1 MINLDEIKK
10 EYDVNDE
17 QAMALDI
24 DKNIAL
30 HAGAGSGKTRV
41 LTRRFLK
48 LMIDKNANID
58 DIVAITFTKKAALE
72 MKERVLD
79 LVNDFLAK
87 EQNEKRKQR
96 LKKIK
101 EDVPLANIST
111 FHSFCDTLIKE
122 NYYLIGIEPMYQIIE
137 EVDTLTLLNR
147 FSEEILN
154 RYISDEN
161 YREHFNALFNIIGVE
176 FVTKGDIL
184 KEVKGLYKEIK
195 TRGDR
200 LEEALEYT
208 NENIIEYFDGDE
220 NFRQHQLIVDLM
232 IKMVFEL
239 DRMYQDEKR
248 KSSLLDFNDLE
259 NYTLEI
265 LEKHSEIKNRLR
277 ERYKYFLVDELQDT
291 NDIQLKILMHLTESQ
306 GNIED
311 GKLFVVGDIKQ
322 SIYLFRGANYKVF
335 EDVTKKIKQNGEKL
349 NLSTNYRSHNDIVEI
364 INDMFKN
371 IMDSYEASNVSG
383 KIDGSA
389 GFVCEL
395 IKEEKQEKKNEF
407 KPSELK
413 KRKVE
418 LNELVT
424 LLDETKEEKRSKEA
438 EYVADKIIELNK
450 KGIEYKDIAILFRN
464 RNNILEF
471 ENALK
476 NKKIPYTILGGIGFY
491 ERQEIKDLINLI
503 RFIYRQEDKLSFLG
517 VIRSPFVG
525 LSDNE
530 VIEIF
535 SVINKEGKIEAA
547 IGINP
552 KIDNLFKIKSKALF
566 LNVYNFLKYADKE
579 LNIKEIFLASDEG
592 IQKYRNFE
600 KFLEIAKEFDTKGIY
615 SSLEFVEYVE
625 NLIESSEKEAQAF
638 LDTENSDAVKIMTVH
653 ASKGLEFEAVFVP
666 CLDYKIE
673 KDVRATFV
681 YDKFE
686 DEDGR
691 LGIAFKDEKIKDMYE
706 RINQKRITEEKKE
719 EIRILYVAATRAIR
733 FLSFSG
739 VEKTNQRAKTILSE
753 LDKLQLDSYIKK
765 TKEFKDYK
773 KNKVTEEEIKN
784 EFDINSAIEN
794 INLNIEYIPKSLISI
809 SRYMAYKECPRKYFF
824 KFIAKIDEDALKT
837 DIFEKIDEEETER
850 EIDRAKYINAA
861 KIGSF
866 VHGVLEDIVL
876 NRKVDLDERIENE
889 LGEVSDRQR
898 KKIYSL
904 IDNFYKIEKEKK
916 NIKDTK
922 TEFEFRVRLL
932 DSNILLT
939 GFIDRVDILDDNGKI
954 KIDII
959 DYKTNRVKGLD
970 DIERIKEYYT
980 PQFMAYNYAIKKIY
994 PDVDVNKMYLYL
1006 LDTGDRV
1013 EICFTKD
1020 ELNETMKEILDI
1032 FKKIELVDD
1041 YQLYSKCNCDGK
1053 CGYNSICSNN

>member
-10 EYDVNDE
+10 EYEVNDE

-48 LMIDKNANID
+48 LMIDKNANVD

-79 LVNDFLAK
+79 LVNEFLEK
-87 EQNEKRKQR
+87 EQDEKKKQR

-154 RYISDEN
+154 KYILDEK
-161 YREHFNALFNIIGVE
+161 YTEHFNALFEILGVE

-200 LEEALEYT
+200 IEEAQKYVK
-208 NENIIEYFDGDE
+208 NNIINYFKGDE
-220 NFRQHQLIVDLM
+220 GKEPYQLIVDLVM
-232 IKMVFEL
+232 DMVVEL
-239 DRMYQDEKR
+239 DRMYKEEKR

-259 NYTLEI
+259 NYTLSI
-265 LEKHSEIKNRLR
+265 LEEHSDIKQRLR
-277 ERYKYFLVDELQDT
+277 ERYKYFLVDEFQDT
-291 NDIQLKILMHLTESQ
+291 NDIQLKILMHLTEDD
-306 GNIED
+306 GNIEE

-335 EDVTKKIKQNGEKL
+335 EEVTEKIKNKL
-349 NLSTNYRSHNDIVEI
+349 NLSTNYRSHNKIVEI
-364 INDMFKN
+364 INDMFEKL
-371 IMDSYEASNVSG
+371 MDSYEASKVSS
-383 KIDGSA
+383 KIDGEA
-389 GFVCEL
+389 GFVYEF
-395 IKEEKQEKKNEF
+395 IKEEKQENKNEF
-407 KPSELK
+407 KAAKLK
-413 KRKVE
+413 KEK
-418 LNELVT
+418 VT
-424 LLDETKEEKRSKEA
+424 LEELATILEETKQEKRSKEA

-471 ENALK
+471 ETALK
-476 NKKIPYTILGGIGFY
+476 NKGIPYTILGGIGFY
-491 ERQEIKDLINLI
+491 ERQEIKDLINLV

-535 SVINKEGKIEAA
+535 SVINKEGKIDAA
-547 IGINP
+547 IGKNE
-552 KIDNLFKIKSKALF
+552 KLDKLFELKSNASF
-566 LNVYNFLKYADKE
+566 LNAYSFLKYADKE
-579 LNIKEIFLASDEG
+579 LNIKEILLASEDG

-600 KFLEIAKEFDTKGIY
+600 KFLEIANEFDNKGIY
-615 SSLEFVEYVE
+615 SSLEFAQYVE
-625 NLIESSEKEAQAF
+625 NLMDVSDKESQAF

-666 CLDYKIE
+666 CLDYTIE
-673 KDVRATFV
+673 KNSKSTFI

-686 DEDGR
+686 GQEGR
-691 LGIAFKDEKIKDMYE
+691 LGIAFKDENINEIYDN
-706 RINQKRITEEKKE
+706 INQKRITEEKKE

-739 VEKTNQRAKTILSE
+739 VEKTKDRAKNMLAEMEKLS
-753 LDKLQLDSYIKK
+753 LDSYKEK
-765 TKEFKDYK
+765 TKEFEDYK
-773 KNKVTEEEIKN
+773 KDRVSEQETEN
-784 EFDINSAIEN
+784 ELNIGFAKEN
-794 INLNIEYIPKSLISI
+794 IELEAEYIPKSLISI
-809 SRYMAYKECPRKYFF
+809 SRYMAYKQCPRKYFF
-824 KFIAKIDEDALKT
+824 KFIAKIDEEALNT
-837 DIFEKIDEEETER
+837 DLFEKIDEEETER
-850 EIDRAKYINAA
+850 EIERAKYINAA

-866 VHGVLEDIVL
+866 VHSILEDTVL
-876 NRKVDLDERIENE
+876 DREVNIDERIKTE
-889 LGEVSDRQR
+889 LGEIENWQR
-898 KKIYSL
+898 NKIYSL
-904 IDNFYKIEKEKK
+904 IENFNKIEKEKK

-932 DSNILLT
+932 DSNIMLT
-939 GFIDRVDILDDNGKI
+939 GFIDRVDIIEENGI
-954 KIDII
+954 TKIDII
-959 DYKTNRVKGLD
+959 DYKTNKVLEKE

-994 PDVDVNKMYLYL
+994 PDAEINKMYLYL
-1006 LDTGDRV
+1006 LDCGDKV
-1013 EICFTKD
+1013 EISFTQN
-1020 ELNETMKEILDI
+1020 ELENTLNEILDI

-1041 YQLYSKCNCDGK
+1041 YQLFSRCNCDGK